1 MPIYLKSLTG
11 SGGNR
16 QADKPMKRAFTL
28 VELLVSIT
36 IVTSLAGLLLPAVQ
50 AAREAARVTQCKN
63 NLHQFGIEIE
73 SGVLACGRIPLV
85 LKGIPQPHWR
95 CPKLSEHM
103 PEWSA
108 HYKQVRYSKPHHYY
122 VYNLDRPSSEIV
134 LVEDLMPC
142 HGTPDE
148 YGGYRLAVFLDGHV
162 EAVAESDLR

>member
-1 MPIYLKSLTG
+1 MRRGFS
-11 SGGNR
+11 
-16 QADKPMKRAFTL
+16 L

-36 IVTSLAGLLLPAVQ
+36 IIASLVALLLPAVQ
-50 AAREAARVTQCKN
+50 AARESARVTQCKN

-73 SGVLACGRIPLV
+73 SGVLSCGRIPLV
-85 LKGIPQPHWR
+85 LKGDPKPYWR
-95 CPKLSEHM
+95 CPDLQEHM

-122 VYNLDRPSSEIV
+122 TGQYERPSSEIV

-142 HGTPDE
+142 HGTSEE

-162 EAVAESDLR
+162 EAVGDSDLR